1 MTNNWYL
8 PVDLQASGWRMWP
21 SLGWRWIRAVG
32 REDKDEILSL
42 SSWALLYQ
50 TTCLELELGVHS
62 VSTVNIAPS
71 ICWKKK
77 KMQKHFPKGKG
88 GFPSIFSFD
97 MLYAQVFKL
106 QQAMTVQ
113 PSQTS
118 LSGVNIL
125 KLCYSWRVS
134 SAQMKPGKEKGRNR
148 IYPLSKLGV

>member
-50 TTCLELELGVHS
+50 TTCLELEPGVHS

-77 KMQKHFPKGKG
+77 NAKTFSQRKMWISIHLFFWHVICT
-88 GFPSIFSFD
+88 GFQI
-97 MLYAQVFKL
+97 
-106 QQAMTVQ
+106 T
-113 PSQTS
+113 TS
-118 LSGVNIL
+118 YDCSTFTDLSEW
-125 KLCYSWRVS
+125 CYYFEVVLFLEGFFCPNETR
-134 SAQMKPGKEKGRNR
+134 KRKREK
-148 IYPLSKLGV
+148 

>member
-1 MTNNWYL
+1 ML
-8 PVDLQASGWRMWP
+8 
-21 SLGWRWIRAVG
+21 RARAWG
-32 REDKDEILSL
+32 PFCKHSEH
-42 SSWALLYQ
+42 SSINLL
-50 TTCLELELGVHS
+50 
-62 VSTVNIAPS
+62 
-71 ICWKKK
+71 KKK
-77 KMQKHFPKGKG
+77 KMQKHFPKGKC

-118 LSGVNIL
+118 LSGVTIL